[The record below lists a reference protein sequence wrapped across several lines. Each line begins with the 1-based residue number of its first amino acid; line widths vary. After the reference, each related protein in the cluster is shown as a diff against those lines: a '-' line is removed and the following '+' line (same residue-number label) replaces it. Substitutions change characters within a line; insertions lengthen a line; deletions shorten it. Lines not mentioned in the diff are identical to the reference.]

1 MASHVRSISN
11 NLIDCRLVTF
21 QAPMSSPVS
30 VLKSMRDEEHNGFH
44 SAGRSGFVG
53 VSRKRKLPYSPVH
66 ITHESSTGS
75 SVVIDTMVCRPDMDT
90 SAVISDVRDLA
101 KKLSKTDP
109 LSFNLLGCRGV
120 VKNHRPIL
128 TEDTPVLA
136 FDFILPFHNSSLS
149 REACGNCS
157 CPETYILSWMRR
169 SS

>member
-1 MASHVRSISN
+1 MRRISN
-11 NLIDCRLVTF
+11 SLIDCRLATF
-21 QAPMSSPVS
+21 QAPVSSPVS
-30 VLKSMRDEEHNGFH
+30 ALKSMRDEEHNGFH

-53 VSRKRKLPYSPVH
+53 VSRKRKLSYSPVH

-75 SVVIDTMVCRPDMDT
+75 SVVIDAMVCRPDMDT

-101 KKLSKTDP
+101 RKLSKTDP

-136 FDFILPFHNSSLS
+136 FDFIFAVPQFLSEPRSLRELLLPRDIHPFLD
-149 REACGNCS
+149 EKVELA
-157 CPETYILSWMRR
+157 E
-169 SS
+169 